1 MGGFA
6 LTSDGQGWPCG
17 FGGLSHW
24 FVGWVG
30 GWGFVVCC
38 VFLGGGGGG
47 GGRPPRMVSRPP
59 SSKLQSLLDLNN
71 LMHISELLVPS
82 KHLINK

>member
-1 MGGFA
+1 MA
-6 LTSDGQGWPCG
+6 LVACLT
-17 FGGLSHW
+17 GLL
-24 FVGWVG
+24 VGWVG
-30 GWGFVVCC
+30 GW
-38 VFLGGGGGG
+38 
-47 GGRPPRMVSRPP
+47 MVSRPP